1 MQPALEAEPVHAGVR
16 DVLLQVQVRAA
27 GNLRQPR
34 HMWRLLHRH
43 DHPRQS
49 NQVPLVAGPR
59 HALLLLLP
67 VSLPGSPPM
76 CCTKSCVSSSLPVSL
91 YYA

>member
-59 HALLLLLP
+59 HALLLLP
-67 VSLPGSPPM
+67 VSLSYVLH
-76 CCTKSCVSSSLPVSL
+76 KELCVFVLCMHASM
-91 YYA
+91 